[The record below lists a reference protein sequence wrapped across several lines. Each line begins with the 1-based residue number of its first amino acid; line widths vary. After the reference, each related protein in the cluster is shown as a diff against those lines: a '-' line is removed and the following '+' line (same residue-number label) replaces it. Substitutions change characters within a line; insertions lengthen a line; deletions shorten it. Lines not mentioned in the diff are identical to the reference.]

1 MDKNVK
7 AMGLMTQVVKGLL
20 KHGECQTAEQLGDRS
35 KYVGLSDI
43 GKGAECLRS
52 AVAGKVY
59 GSRHSKADDVVDWHK
74 NQEFDKVMEALKK
87 QLILQRGHWFEAGVE
102 KAFEANR
109 TKFFTQL
116 EIDAGVDGVPV
127 LAHLD
132 FVLVG
137 NGAVRVLEL
146 KSMANLPEHLYTA
159 YLTQVY
165 GQLGFLA
172 KYWDQPRF
180 SIRDGTGQILH
191 SKLSFPEL
199 CKRVFGIDMPESV
212 QEVDLEGWVLALA
225 MSDAKAFG
233 PYKANDTMT
242 RFCEKTAKSIWEKAD
257 ELCNNNLDLNT
268 VDFCKGFH
276 PLCDFCDHANGCPKF
291 TVHELGDSIYND
303 ILTELEELK
312 SRKAKLV
319 KDIAIQ
325 EDQVKDFYVNSGVN
339 GDWLSTGDWRFRFS
353 ETAGRKCLDT
363 QALLGE
369 LQEVIGE
376 DQIENLIQKHTSQGL
391 PGQRLYISKTK
402 NKTKAE
408 VSAKDMKNE

>member
-1 MDKNVK
+1 MENVK
-7 AMGLMTQVVKGLL
+7 AMGLMCQVAQGLL
-20 KHGECQTAEQLGDRS
+20 KHGECRTVDELGDRS

-52 AVAGKVY
+52 AVAGKVF
-59 GSRHSKADDVVDWHK
+59 GSMHPAADKMLDWYRDG
-74 NQEFDKVMEALKK
+74 EFEKVMGALRK
-87 QLILQRGHWFEAGVE
+87 QLILQRGHWFEVGIEQAFDAN
-102 KAFEANR
+102 KA
-109 TKFFTQL
+109 KFFTQL
-116 EIDAGVDGVPV
+116 EIDAGFDGVPV

-137 NGAVRVLEL
+137 KGAVRVLEL
-146 KSMANLPEHLYTA
+146 KSTENLPDNLYMS
-159 YLTQVY
+159 YETQHY

-172 KYWDQPRF
+172 KYWNEKRF
-180 SIRDGTGQILH
+180 SIRDGTG
-191 SKLSFPEL
+191 KMSFPEL
-199 CKRVFGIDMPESV
+199 VKWKFGIDMPENI
-212 QEVDLEGWVLALA
+212 QDVDLEGWVLCLS

-242 RFCEKTAKSIWEKAD
+242 RFCEKTAKSIWEKSED
-257 ELCNNNLDLNT
+257 IRNNNLDLNT
-268 VDFCKGFH
+268 VEFCKGFH
-276 PLCDFCDHANGCPKF
+276 PLCSFCDHAEGCPKF
-291 TVHELGDSIYND
+291 TVHELGDSVYDD

-312 SRKAKLV
+312 SRKAKLA
-319 KDIAIQ
+319 KDIAIA
-325 EDQVKDFYVNSGVN
+325 EDQVREFYINSGVN

-353 ETAGRKCLDT
+353 ETAGRKSLDT

-369 LQEVIGE
+369 LREIVGE

-408 VSAKDMKNE
+408 VSAKDMKNG